1 MVIPS
6 IDVIELA
13 IGYFIIWVDI
23 SRVPRSL
30 NCDPCQTIRNL
41 LKLNSAVKGFEK
53 VGYLVTTQ
61 VQSSLVHGSEVCG
74 LTVILIRM
82 ESNED

>member
-1 MVIPS
+1 MKI
-6 IDVIELA
+6 
-13 IGYFIIWVDI
+13 
-23 SRVPRSL
+23 L
-30 NCDPCQTIRNL
+30 NHIRL
-41 LKLNSAVKGFEK
+41 YDGFYQSK
-53 VGYLVTTQ
+53 SVTTQ